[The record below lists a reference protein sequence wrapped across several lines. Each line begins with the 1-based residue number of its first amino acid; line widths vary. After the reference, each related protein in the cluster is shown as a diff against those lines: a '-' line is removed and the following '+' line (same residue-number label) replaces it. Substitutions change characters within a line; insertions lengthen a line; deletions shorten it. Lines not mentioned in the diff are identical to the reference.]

1 MAQPV
6 WITPAGSLGTIPEG
20 VFYST
25 PLVAVADDTVYYQV
39 IAGTIPPGIQ
49 INETGILSG
58 SPQTATIQGVP
69 LDVTRDT
76 TSQFVVRAY
85 TVYTT
90 AGISIPNTLADRTF
104 SITVAG
110 GTIVTWT
117 TPAGRIAT
125 YNDGTQVYN
134 LPVEYNNPDP
144 TSINVV
150 TLIDGS
156 LPPGLTISTDGIISG
171 YITPD
176 FTTHITQH
184 TYTFTLRVTNGTSTD
199 VRTFSILIF
208 ARATMTADNEYP
220 GPRNYLYLSADQ
232 TFPTADEIPTQQPII
247 TTLPGSIGSTR
258 SDNFY
263 AFQFTGFDPYY
274 NAFEFIA
281 TTDLP
286 PGLTLDPTT
295 GWLYGYIPYGGV
307 VSADYTFKILVA
319 EVNNYVTPITGLA
332 TNGTS
337 VTLTFAEQSTPPFVL
352 GDTIVIANV
361 VPAEYNG
368 SYSVS
373 ACTTTSVTFSTS
385 TTAAYESGGVIASNF
400 STPYT
405 FSLTITGP
413 VNTDVRWLTPAD
425 PVEQARDP
433 SSLGSIDNGATSTF
447 YVAAENVSGIPLQY
461 QLLSGSASR
470 LPQGLQ
476 LLPSGDIAGR
486 VSFDTFALDGGT
498 TTFDV
503 GLNTVDQPT
512 TFDMIAVFTVNAYS
526 VNGLVSAN
534 KTFSITV
541 VRRYQEP
548 YDNLYIQAMP
558 PQNDR
563 DLLSSLLQNPTI
575 FNPDLIYRAD
585 DPNFGV
591 ASRVIY
597 NHAYGLT
604 AATYDD
610 YVASLNLNHYWK
622 NLVLGEIKTAQA
634 RDDLGNIIY
643 EVIYSE
649 VIDNLVNNDGVSV
662 DKQVVLPFPLNPN
675 TVDEIDSV
683 YPNSLQNMR
692 DQVIDVVG
700 QVSNVLP
707 RWMLS
712 RQANGSVLGFTRAWV
727 MAYTKP
733 GQSGQIAYN
742 IATQFGAKLN
752 LIDFEADRYEVDNFL
767 TKNWN
772 REAQHW
778 GYAGDPVMP
787 YPPSLTTFDYGLA
800 RATWINNYDE
810 LTTWEDDY
818 HTLATWTYG
827 TPPGTTFD
835 GNSLLF
841 TAPVDMYSNNNTT
854 EYDKYLVFPKQNIL
868 E

>member
-6 WITPAGSLGTIPEG
+6 WVTPAGSLGTIPEG
-20 VFYST
+20 VFYSI

-39 IAGTIPPGIQ
+39 IAGRLPPGIQ

-58 SPQTATIQGVP
+58 SPQASATVQGVP
-69 LDVTRDT
+69 LNVTHDT

-85 TVYTT
+85 TVHTA

-110 GTIVTWT
+110 GSVVTWT
-117 TPAGRIAT
+117 TPAGLIAT
-125 YNDGTQVYN
+125 YNDGTQVYD
-134 LPVEYNNPDP
+134 LPVEYTSLDP
-144 TSINVV
+144 NSVNVV
-150 TLIDGS
+150 TLVDGA
-156 LPPGLTISTDGIISG
+156 LPPGLTVSTKGVISG

-176 FTTHITQH
+176 FTTHVTQH
-184 TYTFTLRVTNGTSTD
+184 TYTFTLKVSNATSND

-208 ARATMTADNEYP
+208 ARATMTADNKYP
-220 GPRNYLYLSADQ
+220 PPPPNELYLSADQ
-232 TFPTADEIPTQQPII
+232 TFPTADETPVQTPII
-247 TTLPGSIGSTR
+247 TTPPGSIGSTR

-263 AFQFTGFDPYY
+263 AFQFTGSDPYS

-281 TTDLP
+281 VTGLP
-286 PGLTLDPTT
+286 PGLTLDPAT

-307 VSADYTFKILVA
+307 LSMDYAFELIVREVDNSSNSSA
-319 EVNNYVTPITGLA
+319 
-332 TNGTS
+332 
-337 VTLTFAEQSTPPFVL
+337 
-352 GDTIVIANV
+352 
-361 VPAEYNG
+361 
-368 SYSVS
+368 
-373 ACTTTSVTFSTS
+373 
-385 TTAAYESGGVIASNF
+385 
-400 STPYT
+400 PYT
-405 FSLTITGP
+405 FSLTVTGP
-413 VNTDVRWLTPAD
+413 VNTDVVWLTPTNAI
-425 PVEQARDP
+425 ELAKNP
-433 SSLGSIDNGATSTF
+433 SSLGLIDNGATSTF
-447 YVAAENVSGIPLQY
+447 YVAAENVSGISLQY

-476 LLPSGDIAGR
+476 LLPSGHIAGR
-486 VSFDTFALDGGT
+486 VSFDTFALDGGA

-503 GLNTVDQPT
+503 NLNTVRQPT
-512 TFDMIAVFTVNAYS
+512 TFDMVATFTVNVYS
-526 VNGLVSAN
+526 VNGLVNAN

-558 PQNDR
+558 PQGDR
-563 DLLSSLLQNPTI
+563 DLLNSLLQNPTI
-575 FNPDLIYRAD
+575 FNPELIYRND

-591 ASRVIY
+591 ANRVIY

-610 YVASLNLNHYWK
+610 YVTSMNLNHYWK

-634 RDDLGNIIY
+634 RDDAGNVIY
-643 EVIYSE
+643 EVVYSE
-649 VIDNLVNNDGVSV
+649 VIDNLVNNSGVSV
-662 DKQVVLPFPLNPN
+662 DKQVVLPFPIDAN
-675 TVDEIDSV
+675 TVNEIDSV

-712 RQANGSVLGFTRAWV
+712 RQADGSVLGFTRAWV

-742 IATQFGAKLN
+742 IATQFSTQLN

-778 GYAGDPVMP
+778 GYAGDPVTP
-787 YPPSLTTFDYGLA
+787 YPPSLTTFDYSHAL
-800 RATWINNYDE
+800 ATWINDYSV

-835 GNSLLF
+835 GNSMLF
-841 TAPVDMYSNNNTT
+841 TAPVDMYSSNNTT
-854 EYDKYLVFPKQNIL
+854 EYDKYLVFPKRNIL
-868 E
+868 K

>member
-6 WITPAGSLGTIPEG
+6 WVTPAGSLGTIPEG

-25 PLVAVADDTVYYQV
+25 PLVAIADNTVYYQV

-58 SPQTATIQGVP
+58 SPTATATVEGVP
-69 LDVTRDT
+69 LDVTHDT

-85 TVYTT
+85 TVRTA

-110 GTIVTWT
+110 STIVNWT

-125 YNDGTQVYN
+125 YNDGTQVYG
-134 LPVEYNNPDP
+134 LQVEYSSPDP

-150 TLIDGS
+150 TLIDGE
-156 LPPGLTISTDGIISG
+156 LPPGLTISTAGVISG

-184 TYTFTLRVTNGTSTD
+184 TYTFTLRVTNGSSND
-199 VRTFSILIF
+199 VRTFNILIF

-220 GPRNYLYLSADQ
+220 GSQNYLYLSADQ
-232 TFPTADEIPTQQPII
+232 TFPTADEVPTQSPII
-247 TTLPGSIGSTR
+247 TTVPGSIGSTR

-281 TTDLP
+281 ITGLP
-286 PGLTLDPTT
+286 PGLTLDPAT

-307 VSADYTFKILVA
+307 LSADYTFELIVQ
-319 EVNNYVTPITGLA
+319 EVSDPSNY
-332 TNGTS
+332 
-337 VTLTFAEQSTPPFVL
+337 
-352 GDTIVIANV
+352 
-361 VPAEYNG
+361 
-368 SYSVS
+368 S
-373 ACTTTSVTFSTS
+373 A
-385 TTAAYESGGVIASNF
+385 
-400 STPYT
+400 PYT

-413 VNTDVRWLTPAD
+413 VNTDVVWLTPAD
-425 PVEQARDP
+425 PVERARDP
-433 SSLGSIDNGATSTF
+433 SSLGLIDNGATSTF

-476 LLPSGDIAGR
+476 LLPSGHIAGR
-486 VSFDTFALDGGT
+486 VSFNTFALDGGT

-503 GLNTVDQPT
+503 NLNTVRQST
-512 TFDMIAVFTVNAYS
+512 TFDMVAVFTVNAYS
-526 VNGLVSAN
+526 SDGLVSAN

-541 VRRYQEP
+541 VRRYEQP

-575 FNPDLIYRAD
+575 FNPELIYRND

-591 ASRVIY
+591 ASRVVY

-610 YVASLNLNHYWK
+610 YVASMNLNHYWK

-634 RDDLGNIIY
+634 RDDLGNVIY

-649 VIDNLVNNDGVSV
+649 VIDDLVNNSGVSV
-662 DKQVVLPFPLNPN
+662 DKQVVLPFPINAN

-712 RQANGSVLGFTRAWV
+712 RQADGSVLGFTRAWV
-727 MAYTKP
+727 IAYTKP

-742 IATQFGAKLN
+742 IATQFGTQLN
-752 LIDFEADRYEVDNFL
+752 LVDFEADRYEVDNFL

-772 REAQHW
+772 REEQHW
-778 GYAGDPVMP
+778 GYAGDPVTP
-787 YPPSLTTFDYGLA
+787 YPPSLTTFDYSHAL
-800 RATWINNYDE
+800 ATWINDYLE

-854 EYDKYLVFPKQNIL
+854 EYDKYLVFPKRNIL